1 MVHIPPPPPPPPGSN
16 YYPSGGAPG
25 GPSAAAP
32 AAVAPRPAPAPS
44 AVPKPVVASPA
55 APAPAAPA
63 PAAPAPAAPAPPVQ
77 ALAAQAPAAQGYA
90 PPPGAHYAP
99 AQQQGYASQQ
109 AYAPTAGV
117 QAYAAA
123 APPLPAAAA
132 APARTIRKYDAVV
145 VDVVRRTHDASSV
158 YFFIG
163 ETPQYKAGQFLTI
176 DPHQFPELK
185 RWIDFLELHKGKK
198 EPIRSYSLQSAP
210 GEKCVAI
217 CTKAEEF
224 DPRVHKYPP
233 LLSPLMA
240 SGALKGR
247 EVQISGFTGGYT
259 VDDDIESRTDTI
271 VHWVAGSGIVPN
283 YGILKDELR
292 NNKNPRVRHVMFDV
306 NKTVGDIILH
316 DQLRALASAYS
327 NRFTYVNLIT
337 REDPSYLGP
346 NYLKGRPTAELV
358 RRYVH
363 NAATARHF
371 ACGAAIT
378 KYQRD
383 AAKQA
388 GQEPQPR
395 FMESVEVILH
405 ELGVP
410 KAHLKKEEFG

>member
-1 MVHIPPPPPPPPGSN
+1 VVNIPPPPPPPPGTN
-16 YYPSGGAPG
+16 YFPQGQGGGAP
-25 GPSAAAP
+25 AAAP
-32 AAVAPRPAPAPS
+32 AAPPQQQHYAPPQQQHYAPPQQQHYAPPQQQHY
-44 AVPKPVVASPA
+44 APPQQQYAPPQQQYAPPPQQQYAPTPGVQAHAPPA
-55 APAPAAPA
+55 APA
-63 PAAPAPAAPAPPVQ
+63 
-77 ALAAQAPAAQGYA
+77 
-90 PPPGAHYAP
+90 
-99 AQQQGYASQQ
+99 
-109 AYAPTAGV
+109 
-117 QAYAAA
+117 
-123 APPLPAAAA
+123 PAAAA

-163 ETPQYKAGQFLTI
+163 DTPQYKAGQFLSI

-185 RWIDFLELHKGKK
+185 RWIDYLELLKGKK

-217 CTKAEEF
+217 CTKAEEY
-224 DPRVHKYPP
+224 DAKVHKFPP

-240 SGALKGR
+240 SGSLKGR
-247 EVQISGFTGGYT
+247 EVQISGFTGSYCI
-259 VDDDIESRTDTI
+259 DDDIQSKTDTV
-271 VHWVAGSGIVPN
+271 VHWVAGSGVVPN

-316 DQLRALASAYS
+316 DQLRALAQAYPE
-327 NRFTYVNLIT
+327 RFTYVNLIT

-346 NYLKGRPTAELV
+346 NYMKGRPSADIV
-358 RRYVH
+358 RRYVPS
-363 NAATARHF
+363 AQTARHY

-378 KYQRD
+378 KHQRE
-383 AAKQA
+383 AARAA

-395 FMESVEVILH
+395 FMESVEAILH

-410 KAHLKKEEFG
+410 KTHFKKEEFG

>member
-1 MVHIPPPPPPPPGSN
+1 VVHIPPPPPPPPGSN
-16 YYPSGGAPG
+16 YYPQSGAPG
-25 GPSAAAP
+25 APPSTSRQSASPPPAQQAYAQQGGQPGYAQQGGQPGYAQQGGQPGYAQQGYAPTPGVQAHAAAP
-32 AAVAPRPAPAPS
+32 PPAPP
-44 AVPKPVVASPA
+44 
-55 APAPAAPA
+55 PAPAA
-63 PAAPAPAAPAPPVQ
+63 AAV
-77 ALAAQAPAAQGYA
+77 
-90 PPPGAHYAP
+90 
-99 AQQQGYASQQ
+99 
-109 AYAPTAGV
+109 
-117 QAYAAA
+117 
-123 APPLPAAAA
+123 
-132 APARTIRKYDAVV
+132 PARTIRKYDAVV

-163 ETPQYKAGQFLTI
+163 DTPQYKAGQFLSI

-185 RWIDFLELHKGKK
+185 RWIDYLETLKGKK

-217 CTKAEEF
+217 CTKADEY
-224 DPRVHKYPP
+224 DPRAHKYPP

-247 EVQISGFTGGYT
+247 EVQISGFTGSY
-259 VDDDIESRTDTI
+259 VIDDDIESKTDTV

-292 NNKNPRVRHVMFDV
+292 NNKNPRVRHIMFDV

-316 DQLRALASAYS
+316 DQLRALASAYA
-327 NRFTYVNLIT
+327 NRFTYLNLIT
-337 REDPSYLGP
+337 REDPSYLGQ
-346 NYLKGRPTAELV
+346 NYLSGRPTSELV

-363 NAATARHF
+363 NPAQARHF

-378 KYQRD
+378 KYQREV
-383 AAKQA
+383 AKQT

-395 FMESVEVILH
+395 FMESVDAILH

-410 KAHLKKEEFG
+410 RNHLKKEEFG

>member
-1 MVHIPPPPPPPPGSN
+1 VVHIPPPPPPPPGSN
-16 YYPSGGAPG
+16 YYPQGGAPG
-25 GPSAAAP
+25 GAPAAAAAAP
-32 AAVAPRPAPAPS
+32 RQ
-44 AVPKPVVASPA
+44 A
-55 APAPAAPA
+55 APAQHQAAPQQA
-63 PAAPAPAAPAPPVQ
+63 YAAPQQAYAAPQTQHYAPPQ
-77 ALAAQAPAAQGYA
+77 QQGYA
-90 PPPGAHYAP
+90 QQGYAQQGYPPQQQGYP
-99 AQQQGYASQQ
+99 AQQQGYA
-109 AYAPTAGV
+109 PTPGV
-117 QAYAAA
+117 QAH
-123 APPLPAAAA
+123 APPPAPAAAA
-132 APARTIRKYDAVV
+132 AVPARTIRKYDAVV

-163 ETPQYKAGQFLTI
+163 DTPQYKAGQFLSI

-185 RWIDFLELHKGKK
+185 RWIDYLELQKGKK

-217 CTKAEEF
+217 CTKAEEY
-224 DPRVHKYPP
+224 DAKAHKYPP

-240 SGALKGR
+240 SGSLKGR

-259 VDDDIESRTDTI
+259 IDDDIESKTDTV
-271 VHWVAGSGIVPN
+271 VHWVAGSGVVPN

-316 DQLRALASAYS
+316 DQLRALASAYA

-346 NYLKGRPTAELV
+346 NYMKGRPSSDIV

-363 NAATARHF
+363 NAATARHY

-378 KYQRD
+378 KHQRE
-383 AAKQA
+383 AAKQT

-395 FMESVEVILH
+395 FMESVEAILH

-410 KAHLKKEEFG
+410 KNHLKKEEFG